1 MSNYSNPSA
10 PEWSRTAGA
19 KPIEMPSA
27 TEVKAL
33 LDRVLPELRQRLLFR
48 LVGGEALRDLALF
61 AVLDDDAS
69 RVYVGCASHDELSR
83 AARVARA
90 VLGYELPD
98 GFVWA
103 MISLVSTAP
112 AFVPVDVRDV
122 VSVAASRASA

>member
-19 KPIEMPSA
+19 KPIDMPSA

-48 LVGGEALRDLALF
+48 LVGGEALRD
-61 AVLDDDAS
+61 
-69 RVYVGCASHDELSR
+69 YVGCASHDELSR